1 MSKEAAR
8 PLHIAGGQPQ
18 VHDIVVHS
26 AFFILMNDDLFL
38 GSISLMGVFL
48 LKMMRGGSFFPLE
61 VHARTSLHFIIDVLE
76 SSLYIIYF
84 FCYLE

>member
-8 PLHIAGGQPQ
+8 PLHIAGRQPQ

-48 LKMMRGGSFFPLE
+48 LKMRGGSFFPLE

>member
-8 PLHIAGGQPQ
+8 PLHIAGRQPQ

-26 AFFILMNDDLFL
+26 AFFILNDDLFL

>member
-1 MSKEAAR
+1 MSKEAVG
-8 PLHIAGGQPQ
+8 PLHIEGGQPQ
-18 VHDIVVHS
+18 VHDIVHP
-26 AFFILMNDDLFL
+26 AFFILMNGDLFL

-61 VHARTSLHFIIDVLE
+61 VHARTLHFIIDVLE
-76 SSLYIIYF
+76 SSLYIIYY

>member
-1 MSKEAAR
+1 MSKEAAG

-38 GSISLMGVFL
+38 GSISLMGV
-48 LKMMRGGSFFPLE
+48 MMRGGSFFPLE

-84 FCYLE
+84 FRYLE

>member
-8 PLHIAGGQPQ
+8 PLHIAGRQPQ

-48 LKMMRGGSFFPLE
+48 LKMRGGSFFPLE
-61 VHARTSLHFIIDVLE
+61 VHARTSLHIIIDVLE

>member
-18 VHDIVVHS
+18 VHDIVVHP
-26 AFFILMNDDLFL
+26 AFFILMNGDLFL
-38 GSISLMGVFL
+38 GSIPLMGVFL

-61 VHARTSLHFIIDVLE
+61 VHTSLHIIIDVLE

>member
-1 MSKEAAR
+1 MSKEAAG

-48 LKMMRGGSFFPLE
+48 LKMRGGSFFPLE
-61 VHARTSLHFIIDVLE
+61 VHARTLHFIIDVLE
-76 SSLYIIYF
+76 SSLYIIYY

>member
-8 PLHIAGGQPQ
+8 PLHIAGRQPQ

-48 LKMMRGGSFFPLE
+48 LKMRGGSFFPLE
-61 VHARTSLHFIIDVLE
+61 VHARTSLHIIIDVLE
-76 SSLYIIYF
+76 SSFYIIYF

>member
-1 MSKEAAR
+1 MFKESAR
-8 PLHIAGGQPQ
+8 PLHIAGRQPQ
-18 VHDIVVHS
+18 VHDVVHS
-26 AFFILMNDDLFL
+26 PFFILMNDDLFL

>member
-8 PLHIAGGQPQ
+8 PLHIAGRQPQ
-18 VHDIVVHS
+18 VHDIVVHP
-26 AFFILMNDDLFL
+26 AFFILMNGDLFL

-61 VHARTSLHFIIDVLE
+61 VHARTLHFIIDVLE
-76 SSLYIIYF
+76 SSLYIIYY